1 MMNGFSKMIR
11 EFDKES
17 RFEIAGSGY
26 SSLES
31 VDDRI
36 VCLMRVLLAVSAL
49 VITFIDPT
57 SPDRFI
63 ETTYAILIGY
73 CLYSAM
79 LYFLSW
85 RAISL
90 VLINTNPWIDVVWYL
105 ALIALSNG
113 TSSIFFFFFFFSI
126 LIAAFRSG
134 FNAGL
139 SVTVISALFFSIIG
153 YATAPHGQEFELN
166 RFLIRPVYLMMLG
179 YMISYWGG
187 QEIKFKRHLVL
198 LRDVNRL
205 SNPRFGINRTLSNI
219 INQLRAFY
227 DAESC
232 ILITFNSSEEIYD
245 WRESSRDKPS
255 DVLKTE
261 QTKAAAPLIKL
272 PGELAI
278 FHQNNTKFWFL
289 SPNSCAYDLSSGR
302 KAEIAPNV
310 CIALADLLETES
322 FLTVPVMQHGEA
334 VGRIYLTSNQNC
346 FENSEI
352 EFISQLTEQV
362 LRAVENVGL
371 LNRLASG
378 AADAQRQKIS
388 RDLHDS
394 TIQPYIGLK
403 LGLEALAIKCAAG
416 AVIENDLEKL
426 INLTDSTIAELRG
439 YVSNL
444 RGETGDTKGSV
455 LIQAVKQQALKLR
468 KYYDINV
475 SVEVADVFHLND
487 RLAAEVF
494 QIVSEGL
501 SNIKRHTKAKNAM
514 IRLRQDA
521 KKLFLEIENEI
532 GDSGTAPNFLPKS
545 IAGRV
550 ESLGGAT
557 RVESL
562 ADYTKISV
570 EIPL

>member
-1 MMNGFSKMIR
+1 MNGFSKIVR
-11 EFDKES
+11 KFDKES
-17 RFEIAGSGY
+17 RFEIADYGY

-31 VDDRI
+31 VDNQI
-36 VCLMRVLLAVSAL
+36 VCLMRVLLSVSAL

-63 ETTYAILIGY
+63 ETTYALLIGY

-90 VLINTNPWIDVVWYL
+90 VLINTNPWIDVIWYL

-255 DVLKTE
+255 DDLKTE

-278 FHQNNTKFWFL
+278 FHENNKKFWSL
-289 SPNSCAYDLSSGR
+289 SPNSYAYDLSSGR

-334 VGRIYLTSNQNC
+334 VGRIYLTSNQNR
-346 FENSEI
+346 FEHSEI

-378 AADAQRQKIS
+378 AADEQRQKIS

-403 LGLEALAIKCAAG
+403 LGLEALAIKYAAG

-439 YVSNL
+439 YVNNL
-444 RGETGDTKGSV
+444 RDETGDTKGSV

-475 SVEVADVFHLND
+475 SVEAADGFHIND

-514 IRLRQDA
+514 IRIHRDA
-521 KKLFLEIENEI
+521 KKLFLEIENDI
-532 GDSGTAPNFLPKS
+532 GDSGAAPNFLPKS

-550 ESLGGAT
+550 KSLGGAT

>member
-1 MMNGFSKMIR
+1 MNGFSKIVR
-11 EFDKES
+11 KFDKES
-17 RFEIAGSGY
+17 RFEIADYGY

-31 VDDRI
+31 VDNQI
-36 VCLMRVLLAVSAL
+36 VCLMRVLLSVSAL

-90 VLINTNPWIDVVWYL
+90 VLINTNPWIDVIWYL

-289 SPNSCAYDLSSGR
+289 SPNSYAYDLSSGR

-334 VGRIYLTSNQNC
+334 VGRIYLTSNQNR
-346 FENSEI
+346 FEHSEI

-444 RGETGDTKGSV
+444 RDETGDTKGSV

-475 SVEVADVFHLND
+475 SVEAADGFHIND

-550 ESLGGAT
+550 KSLGGAT

>member
-1 MMNGFSKMIR
+1 MNGFSKIVR
-11 EFDKES
+11 KFDKES
-17 RFEIAGSGY
+17 RFEIADYGY

-31 VDDRI
+31 VDNQI
-36 VCLMRVLLAVSAL
+36 VCLMRVLLSVSAL

-289 SPNSCAYDLSSGR
+289 SPNSYAYDLSSGR

-378 AADAQRQKIS
+378 AADEQRQKIS

-444 RGETGDTKGSV
+444 RDETGDTKGSV

-475 SVEVADVFHLND
+475 SVEAADGFHIND

-550 ESLGGAT
+550 KSLGGAT

-570 EIPL
+570 KIPL